1 MTKMHYKAKHGESKC
16 VDLPSSVLEEK
27 SHLIFDLASQRTP
40 QAGQDKRLCPGLTI
54 NKRPRPCY
62 SPSLHLSLRPS
73 AIGHLNNL
81 VFAGFVMIIG
91 F

>member
-1 MTKMHYKAKHGESKC
+1 MHYKAKHGESKC

-40 QAGQDKRLCPGLTI
+40 RAGQDKRLCPGLTI
-54 NKRPRPCY
+54 NKRLRPCS

-81 VFAGFVMIIG
+81 VFAGFEMIIG